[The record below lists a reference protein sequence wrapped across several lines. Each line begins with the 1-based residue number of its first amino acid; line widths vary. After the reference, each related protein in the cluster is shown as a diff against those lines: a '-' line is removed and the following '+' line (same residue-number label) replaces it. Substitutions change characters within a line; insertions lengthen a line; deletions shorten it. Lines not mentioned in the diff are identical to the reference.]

1 MRLDRSAAETRLR
14 ERGRPRRPAG
24 PRSRR
29 RCFRSP
35 PSAMA
40 NAVRHVT
47 LERGLDP
54 RDFTLVAYG
63 GGGPLHAASVA
74 KELSIGT
81 IIIPYAPGH
90 FSALGC

>member
-1 MRLDRSAAETRLR
+1 MLQVAT
-14 ERGRPRRPAG
+14 
-24 PRSRR
+24 
-29 RCFRSP
+29 
-35 PSAMA
+35 SAMA

-81 IIIPYAPGH
+81 SDYSQRAGPLLRR
-90 FSALGC
+90 SAC